1 MMKPA
6 RISLC
11 GRDVPGWWAR
21 GGGGRRRLCVGG
33 RWISLWKGREE
44 SGAKLRETVSRHWSI
59 REQRVELQ
67 DTMGRERRGRGRG
80 RVTDTEESGGRA
92 QSLLC
97 LRTVPAP
104 TPPSVIL

>member
-11 GRDVPGWWAR
+11 GRDVPGWAR

-33 RWISLWKGREE
+33 RWISLWKGREG
-44 SGAKLRETVSRHWSI
+44 SGAKLREDRSRHWSI
-59 REQRVELQ
+59 RGQRVELQ
-67 DTMGRERRGRGRG
+67 DTMGRERRGRG